1 MNMSALKFINMFFL
15 QFFFIRLGRKI
26 EDDGTFIKWE
36 ILKWVVPF
44 TGWKRSNYIYLFKK

>member
-1 MNMSALKFINMFFL
+1 MSALKFINMFFL
-15 QFFFIRLGRKI
+15 QFFFIRWGRKI

-44 TGWKRSNYIYLFKK
+44 TGWKRSDYIYLFKK